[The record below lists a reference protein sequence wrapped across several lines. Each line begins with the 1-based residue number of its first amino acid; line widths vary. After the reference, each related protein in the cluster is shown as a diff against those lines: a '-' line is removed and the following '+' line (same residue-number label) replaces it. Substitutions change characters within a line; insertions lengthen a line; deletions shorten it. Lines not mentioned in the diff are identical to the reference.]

1 MSIQKKI
8 TILFVSS
15 LVMMSLIGF
24 WVEKT
29 SLQKAQ
35 MIQQSSY
42 ITSAKELF
50 SSLSKGETAQ
60 LEATIGELGLKKVTD
75 MNIMKNAQ
83 IVFHQ
88 EHTFGVLKILKDSG
102 KYYLYIKYLDTELFL
117 YDVAQEE
124 SINERYITNSL
135 VLLDVVLMFIIY
147 LVILK
152 ILSPL
157 QHISQK
163 MKDFSQGD
171 LRARATVNTNDEIG
185 DVSHN
190 FNMMATKLQEALDAR
205 EALLRDVGH
214 ELRTPIAKGMFALE
228 GIKESKD
235 KEIIKR
241 AFNDLDTLTS
251 EILQMQLLSNKDIF
265 EYSRFKVQT
274 LITESLSKL
283 YIEDEDDIQIE
294 IEDFEIVGDLYY
306 LTIALKNLIENAL
319 KYSISK
325 PIFIEAKDKKISII
339 SSGEELEKG
348 SEYYAQAFTRDNKL
362 NKGFG
367 IGLNLVSKI
376 VDKHNFKLKY
386 DYHEKKNRFTI
397 IFIL

>member
-24 WVEKT
+24 WVEMT
-29 SLQKAQ
+29 SLKKAQ

-42 ITSAKELF
+42 ISSAKELF
-50 SSLSKGETAQ
+50 SSLSQGEPAQ
-60 LEATIGELGLKKVTD
+60 LDTTISELGLKKVTD
-75 MNIMKNAQ
+75 MSIVKNAQ

-88 EHTFGVLKILKDSG
+88 EHTFGVLKILKNSG

-117 YDVAQEE
+117 YDVVQEE
-124 SINERYITNSL
+124 SINERFITNSL

-190 FNMMATKLQEALDAR
+190 FNMMATKLQEALAAR

-228 GIKESKD
+228 GIKESKE

-241 AFNDLDTLTS
+241 TFNDLDTLTG

-274 LITESLSKL
+274 LITEALSKL
-283 YIEDEDDIQIE
+283 YIEDEDDMQIK

-339 SSGEELEKG
+339 SSGKELEKG
-348 SEYYAQAFTRDNKL
+348 AEYYAQAFTQDNNL

-376 VDKHNFKLKY
+376 VAKHNFKLEY
-386 DYHEKKNRFTI
+386 DYREKKNRFTI

>member
-8 TILFVSS
+8 TILFLSS

-24 WVEKT
+24 WSEKT
-29 SLQKAQ
+29 SLQKAK

-42 ITSAKELF
+42 ITSAKEVF
-50 SSLSKGETAQ
+50 SSLVQGETVQ
-60 LEATIGELGLKKVTD
+60 LETTISELGLKEIKD
-75 MNIMKNAQ
+75 GSIIKNAE

-88 EHTFGVLKILKDSG
+88 EHTFGALTILKYSG
-102 KYYLYIKYLDTELFL
+102 KYYLYIKYLGTELLL

-135 VLLDVVLMFIIY
+135 VSLDVILMFLIY

-157 QHISQK
+157 KHISQK
-163 MKDFSQGD
+163 MKDFSAGN
-171 LRARATVNTNDEIG
+171 LSARAVVNTKDEIG

-190 FNMMATKLQEALDAR
+190 FNAMATKLQEALDAR
-205 EALLRDVGH
+205 EELLRDVGH
-214 ELRTPIAKGMFALE
+214 ELRTPITKGKFALE
-228 GIKESKD
+228 GVSEGKE

-251 EILQMQLLSNKDIF
+251 EILQMQLLSKEDLF
-265 EYSRFKVQT
+265 EITRFKAQT
-274 LITESLSKL
+274 LIAEALSKL
-283 YIEDEDDIQIE
+283 TIEDEDELRIE
-294 IEDFEIVGDLYY
+294 IEDFEIMGDLYY

-325 PIFIEAKDKKISII
+325 PILIEAKNKKISVI
-339 SSGEELEKG
+339 SSGAELDKG
-348 SEYYAQAFTRDNKL
+348 FEYYTQAFTQNKSGS
-362 NKGFG
+362 NGFG
-367 IGLNLVSKI
+367 IGLNIVSKI
-376 VDKHNFKLKY
+376 VAKHHFKLEY
-386 DYHEKKNRFTI
+386 EYRDEKNRFTL
-397 IFIL
+397 IFIA

>member
-1 MSIQKKI
+1 
-8 TILFVSS
+8 
-15 LVMMSLIGF
+15 MMSLIGF

-60 LEATIGELGLKKVTD
+60 LEATLSELGLKKVTD
-75 MNIMKNAQ
+75 INIMKNAQ

-88 EHTFGVLKILKDSG
+88 EHTFGVLKILKNSG
-102 KYYLYIKYLDTELFL
+102 KYYLYIKYLDSELLL
-117 YDVAQEE
+117 YDIVQEE

-135 VLLDVVLMFIIY
+135 VLLDVVLMFVIY

-171 LRARATVNTNDEIG
+171 LRARATVNTKDEIG

-228 GIKESKD
+228 GIEESKE

-241 AFNDLDTLTS
+241 VFNDLDTLTS

-274 LITESLSKL
+274 LIAEALSKL

-339 SSGEELEKG
+339 SSGEELERG

-376 VDKHNFKLKY
+376 IDKHNFKLKY